1 MTRKLIT
8 GIVAFFVIMALIT
21 FWIFSSFDNIGKE
34 DAARSEADFI
44 TQPFV
49 ITELWEM
56 QQKKSNRVL
65 ASYLFIKVRDEKIN
79 LRLPWQAGEDKEE
92 IVESLNAGDTIEVKV
107 LKSQLAAARKGGV
120 LKVVERFIMGDK
132 REVTVYGLK
141 LHGRM
146 LVDRDIHD
154 WDVSRI
160 TLLNR
165 LTDQPFLLLIPFF
178 IIMFIIGVVKRRR
191 DAKKAVS

>member
-8 GIVAFFVIMALIT
+8 GIIAFFVIMALIT
-21 FWIFSSFDNIGKE
+21 FWIFSSYDNIGKE
-34 DAARSEADFI
+34 DAARSEADFT
-44 TQPFV
+44 TQPFI

-56 QQKKSNRVL
+56 QQKKNNQVL

-79 LRLPWQAGEDKEE
+79 LRLPWQAGEDKKE
-92 IVESLNAGDTIEVKV
+92 IAERLNAGDTIEVKV
-107 LKSQLAAARKGGV
+107 LKSQLAASRKSGV
-120 LKVVERFIMGDK
+120 LKAVERFIMGDK
-132 REVTVYGLK
+132 REVTVFGLK
-141 LHGRM
+141 LHGQT

-154 WDVSRI
+154 WDVSRV

-165 LTDQPFLLLIPFF
+165 LSDQPFLLLIPFF
-178 IIMFIIGVVKRRR
+178 IIMFIIGVVKRKR